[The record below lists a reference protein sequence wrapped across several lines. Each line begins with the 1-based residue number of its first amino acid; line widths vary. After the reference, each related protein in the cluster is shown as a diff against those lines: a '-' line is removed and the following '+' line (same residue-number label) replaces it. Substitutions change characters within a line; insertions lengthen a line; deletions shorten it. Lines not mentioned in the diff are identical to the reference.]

1 MSLSPLPLK
10 HHTHYLHCDPC
21 LTSPTLSV
29 ERRLCLT
36 LTNFKRVNLG
46 DVVRLSFA
54 KGLCL
59 DTKALHHA

>member
-1 MSLSPLPLK
+1 MKIINDCKTTTNSAIVIHFYLSC
-10 HHTHYLHCDPC
+10 TI
-21 LTSPTLSV
+21 V